1 MCVAYFSEVPL
12 EDEILEH
19 FVLLRRLQRHQV
31 HAALAAKVAGVQ
43 PAHRVALQ
51 RFDACLNIFIKE
63 SSSNYFLR
71 GGKKS
76 HGKEGGKR
84 GKG

>member
-51 RFDACLNIFIKE
+51 RFDACLNIFYKRVFFQLF
-63 SSSNYFLR
+63 SKR
-71 GGKKS
+71 GGKS